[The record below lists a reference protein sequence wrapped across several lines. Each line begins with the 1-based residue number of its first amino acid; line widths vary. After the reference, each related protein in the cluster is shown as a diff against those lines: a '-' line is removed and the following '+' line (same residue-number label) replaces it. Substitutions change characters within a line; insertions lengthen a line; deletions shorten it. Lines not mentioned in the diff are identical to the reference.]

1 MSEPPKTNP
10 AGRLYHL
17 LSEAVRKNNNRTF
30 GKVWAEVFGIDP
42 EDRGRLLVM
51 LSHLIRQIE
60 EGKEAV
66 RSNPESLRQDLHL
79 KPFEKLTKA
88 FSVMNLD
95 AKWRGWKKSHLP
107 DETVSDLEW
116 CAEGLKQVYP
126 EGEIDG
132 DELTKL
138 REDVEELISEVRKAD
153 IEEDLKAVIIDG
165 LEHVRRAIVEY
176 DLRGVDGLVQAL
188 EQNIGTIHL
197 HQKELGAAGQAS
209 DILKEWAGRLASLKL
224 LIDSASEAYQAL
236 PEGSEEFIRGLLTG
250 G

>member
-1 MSEPPKTNP
+1 MAEPPKTNP

-17 LSEAVRKNNNRTF
+17 LSDAVTKNNNRTF
-30 GKVWAEVFGIDP
+30 GEVWADVFGIDP

-60 EGKEAV
+60 EGKRAV
-66 RSNPESLRQDLHL
+66 RSNPELLRQELHL

-95 AKWRGWKKSHLP
+95 GKWKGWKKSHLP

-126 EGEIDG
+126 EGEIDRG
-132 DELTKL
+132 ELTKL
-138 REDVEELISEVRKAD
+138 REEVEDLISKVREAD
-153 IEEDLKAVIIDG
+153 IAEDLKAVIIDG

-188 EQNIGTIHL
+188 KQNIGIIYL
-197 HQKELGAAGQAS
+197 HKKELGAGGKVS
-209 DILKEWAGRLASLKL
+209 EFLEEWAGRLASLKL
-224 LIDSASEAYQAL
+224 LIDSAGEAYQAL
-236 PEGSEEFIRGLLTG
+236 PEGSGEFVRGLLTG